1 MDFVDFLYRI
11 KQELDL
17 KQDKDVAD
25 FLGISIKA
33 FSARKSRNSIP
44 VNHLKMAAFKQPEL
58 KIDVD
63 YILTGERN
71 VDKSTKKSIEK
82 ADIDAQYVM
91 YGEHKQTAFRQPE
104 NHLTEQ
110 EREWLMLLKQLTP
123 TARKSVLDFAKYQLA
138 DQGKKET
145 AEDHQIQR
153 YYGT

>member
-1 MDFVDFLYRI
+1 MKEVSDFANR
-11 KQELDL
+11 L
-17 KQDKDVAD
+17 KEQRKKLGFTQAQIAEMC
-25 FLGISIKA
+25 GIS
-33 FSARKSRNSIP
+33 SR
-44 VNHLKMAAFKQPEL
+44 MWG
-58 KIDVD
+58 D
-63 YILTGERN
+63 YERGKYFPRN
-71 VDKSTKKSIEK
+71 ENLIAIEK
-82 ADIDAQYVM
+82 AGIDIQYVM

-110 EREWLMLLKQLTP
+110 EQEWLMLLKQLTP